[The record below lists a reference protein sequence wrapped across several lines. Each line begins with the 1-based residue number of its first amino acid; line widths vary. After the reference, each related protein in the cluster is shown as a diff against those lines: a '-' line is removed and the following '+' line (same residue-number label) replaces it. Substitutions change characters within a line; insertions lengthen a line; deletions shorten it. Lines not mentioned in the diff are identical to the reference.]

1 VLEAEK
7 VPDEL
12 FYTNRDGDDLYPVI
26 VRQWQRYLFA
36 QSKTPSRVW
45 GPWAAFAK
53 EGRYSEQAKGDVNA
67 RVREAMA
74 AASPKTMRDVAE
86 VYGKLLLQ
94 ADQKW
99 KEAVKA
105 NAKATELDDAD
116 WEELRQVLY
125 AADSPVRVPAGPIV
139 DVEIYFDE
147 GTRVQL
153 AKLQMQIDKWNIE
166 SAGATPQ
173 AVVLVDRP
181 GAQANPRIFRRGNP
195 ATPGEEVPRRY
206 LAVVAGA
213 DRRAFSHGSGRLEMA
228 EAIAR
233 AKNPLT
239 ARVMVNRVWQGHFGA
254 GLVKTPSDFG
264 LRCEPPS
271 HPEMLDWLAGRFV
284 ADGWSLKKLHRL
296 IMLSSVY
303 RQGGE
308 ADAQTIAVDPENRL
322 VGRFEVRRLDFEA
335 MHDSLLEASGE
346 IDLTEGG
353 RPVELFGQP
362 ASKRRAVYGR
372 VDRQFLP
379 GVFRVFDFANP
390 DLHTPVRAS
399 TTVPQQALFM
409 MNSPFVAERARA
421 LAKRAD
427 VVGIADAPG
436 RVARVYEIV
445 LQRRASE
452 AEVAVG
458 VDYVTRAT
466 RESAA
471 TTKPKQIASAW
482 EYGYGEVD
490 AATGQVKT
498 FKKLPHFTGTA
509 WQGGAKWPDEKLGWA
524 QLTADGGHAGNDLQ
538 HAVIRRWVS
547 PIDGTVSISG
557 AIVHAHAEGH
567 GIVARIV
574 SSQSGQVA
582 MWRLH
587 DQTAQAVLEPIVV
600 KKGDTIDFVVS
611 IAESLNNNDFGWSP
625 TIKRLDGK
633 AEWSAKREFGGMR
646 TVVIEPL
653 GPWEKYVQALLM
665 SDEMVFVD

>member
-1 VLEAEK
+1 
-7 VPDEL
+7 
-12 FYTNRDGDDLYPVI
+12 LYPVI

-36 QSKTPSRVW
+36 QAKAPSRVW
-45 GPWAAFAK
+45 GPWVRFAK
-53 EGRYSEQAKGDVNA
+53 TGRYSESGEGEGDANA
-67 RVREAMA
+67 RVREAMTV
-74 AASPKTMRDVAE
+74 ASPKTMRDVAA

-94 ADQKW
+94 ADEKW
-99 KEAVKA
+99 KAALKG
-105 NAKATELDDAD
+105 NAKAAAMEDAD

-125 AADSPVRVPAGPIV
+125 SADSPVRVPPGPIV

-153 AKLQMQIDKWNIE
+153 AKLQMEIDKWNIE
-166 SAGATPQ
+166 AAGATPQ
-173 AVVLVDRP
+173 AVVLVERP
-181 GAQANPRIFRRGNP
+181 GAQGNPRIFRRGNP

-213 DRRAFSHGSGRLEMA
+213 DRRPFAHGSGRLEMA
-228 EAIAR
+228 EAIAS

-239 ARVMVNRVWQGHFGA
+239 ARVMVNRLWQGHFGA
-254 GLVKTPSDFG
+254 GLVTTPSDFG
-264 LRCEPPS
+264 LRCEAPS
-271 HPEMLDWLAGRFV
+271 HPELLDWLAGRFV

-308 ADAQTIAVDPENRL
+308 ADARAVAADPENRL
-322 VGRFEVRRLDFEA
+322 LGRFEERRLDFEA
-335 MHDSLLEASGE
+335 MHDSLLAASGE

-353 RPVELFGQP
+353 RPVELFGSN

-390 DLHTPVRAS
+390 DLHTPARAS

-427 VVGIADAPG
+427 VAGIADPAG
-436 RVARVYEIV
+436 RVERLYEIV
-445 LQRRASE
+445 FQRRASDG
-452 AEVAVG
+452 EVGVG
-458 VDYVTRAT
+458 VDYVRGAT
-466 RESAA
+466 RETVA
-471 TTKPKQIASAW
+471 TTRPKPIVSAW

-490 AATGQVKT
+490 AASGQVKK
-498 FKKLPHFTGTA
+498 FKKLPHFSGTA

-524 QLTADGGHAGNDLQ
+524 QLTAEGGHAGNDLQ
-538 HAVIRRWVS
+538 HAVVRRWVS
-547 PIDGTVSISG
+547 PIDGAVSISG
-557 AIVHAHAEGH
+557 AIVHAHVEGH

-574 SSQSGQVA
+574 SSTSGQVA

-587 DQTAQAVLEPIVV
+587 DQTAQGAIGPIAV
-600 KKGDTIDFVVS
+600 KKGDAIEFVVS
-611 IAESLNNNDFGWSP
+611 IAESLNNNDFTWSP
-625 TIKRLDGK
+625 TIKSSDGK
-633 AEWSAKREFGGMR
+633 TEWNAKREFGGMR
-646 TVVIEPL
+646 TIVFEPL

-665 SDEMVFVD
+665 SDEMMFVD